1 MADKFYIQQRIIG
14 TQQEFTV
21 TIEGFVQC
29 MNLMVADMQL
39 PSEKEGKDREMTE
52 KYLRLID
59 YVLLKL
65 KFILQENV

>member
-1 MADKFYIQQRIIG
+1 V
-14 TQQEFTV
+14 TV
-21 TIEGFVQC
+21 EGFVQC

-65 KFILQENV
+65 KFIL